1 MKQIDLNNLNLYL
14 AEGSI
19 RREKI
24 SDELYFSARYKHCT
38 SNSKLKL
45 INPDQSGSPKEY
57 FEGNLNKKSSSL
69 NLGKIFY

>member
-1 MKQIDLNNLNLYL
+1 MKQIDLNSLNLYL

-38 SNSKLKL
+38 SNSRLKW
-45 INPDQSGSPKEY
+45 IKPENPEAKPELY
-57 FEGNLNKKSSSL
+57 FNPPIVKSKSL
-69 NLGKIFY
+69 QLGKNF